1 MKNTIYAI
9 VIAAC
14 ILVAVVVFVKT
25 RSGGSSGIDS
35 ISDTEQ
41 VWVKCKACNA
51 AYEMSK
57 KQYHQQL
64 TEKMQAGGAAAMMVT
79 PPLTCQKCSKN
90 TAFLAEKCPNCGEV
104 FISGSVAN
112 DFPDRCPKCKHSKTE
127 DIRKARLA
135 GQSQQ

>member
-25 RSGGSSGIDS
+25 RSGGSAGLDS

-41 VWVKCKACNA
+41 VWMKCRSCNA
-51 AYEMSK
+51 SYEMSK
-57 KQYHQQL
+57 KQYHKDIN
-64 TEKMQAGGAAAMMVT
+64 EKATANATAMMFT
-79 PPLTCQKCSKN
+79 PPLTCQKCQKN
-90 TAFLAEKCPNCGEV
+90 SAFLAEKCPNCGEI
-104 FISGSVAN
+104 FFTNSFPN

-127 DIRKARLA
+127 DIRKARL
-135 GQSQQ
+135 GQQ